1 MHKRV
6 RFGKRGWVVGA
17 LALVAVPLVTAALAY
32 GCTAV
37 ATLALSPSSGA
48 PGDVVT
54 VNGKG
59 FGTHDPADA
68 GTNGN
73 VELRL
78 GSVSGPVLA
87 TASPTGSDRAF
98 SVQLAVPETAAGDTF
113 VTATQ
118 KTASGTNVFG
128 TPARQAF
135 TVVARAPRSSG
146 LTSSGQVV
154 SGSST
159 VATPT
164 SSANTVS
171 KTSASAAR
179 AKAIAACKRK
189 YNPRKAKSRRG
200 KKSMASK
207 RAACLKAAN
216 RK

>member
-1 MHKRV
+1 MHKRI
-6 RFGKRGWVVGA
+6 RFGKRGWVVGT

-37 ATLALSPSSGA
+37 ATLALTPSSGA

-98 SVQLAVPETAAGDTF
+98 SVQLTVPETTAGDTF

-118 KTASGTNVFG
+118 KTATGTNVFG

-146 LTSSGQVV
+146 MTSSGQVV
-154 SGSST
+154 SGAST
-159 VATPT
+159 VAPT
-164 SSANTVS
+164 TTSTNTVS
-171 KTSASAAR
+171 NTSASAR

-189 YNPRKAKSRRG
+189 YSTRKVKSHKS
-200 KKSMASK
+200 KKAMLKKQAACIKAASK
-207 RAACLKAAN
+207 K
-216 RK
+216 